1 MLYGD
6 VFYHFPWALLLRLLH
21 QQRRKLHTQ
30 PSLHSKP
37 FGNYWAY
44 AMFNG
49 PDFIAE
55 LSDGLKIIDP
65 IFITCDEIGKLL
77 FVTSLKHL
85 KHLLATLTRCLFC
98 SLVNRCGTHLATI
111 FRTFKCFFKIKR
123 TVDSVM
129 PTFRAILRTAIL
141 ASPSK
146 ISFIF
151 GTISLRDANFGLP
164 DFGAFLIDSTPD
176 SDLFFQLQIVS

>member
-6 VFYHFPWALLLRLLH
+6 VFYHFRWALLLRLLH
-21 QQRRKLHTQ
+21 QRRKLHTQ

-37 FGNYWAY
+37 FGNYYAY

-49 PDFIAE
+49 PDFIAK

-98 SLVNRCGTHLATI
+98 SSVNRRSTQLAKI

-123 TVDSVM
+123 TVDSDM
-129 PTFRAILRTAIL
+129 PTFRAILRTVNL

-151 GTISLRDANFGLP
+151 ETISLRDANFGLP
-164 DFGAFLIDSTPD
+164 DFGAFLMDSTPD
-176 SDLFFQLQIVS
+176 SIFFQRLTVS